1 MTPRQAKDSFL
12 TIYNKAWNLNVHGVG
27 GMDKEQ
33 VEVLFKTLKPVLD
46 PDLLYFAYYK
56 GEPIGFFI
64 MIPELN

>member
-1 MTPRQAKDSFL
+1 MAS
-12 TIYNKAWNLNVHGVG
+12 G

-56 GEPIGFFI
+56 GETYRFLYHDSGI
-64 MIPELN
+64 ELYREAREW